1 MVDNFNKV
9 INIHMR
15 LTILINHFCCKITYW
30 VAETILSEVEI
41 KDRVNAIKKFVTIAE
56 VSIYI

>member
-1 MVDNFNKV
+1 
-9 INIHMR
+9 MR